1 MPAGVKGGVCMVD
14 FFDKFFAFFRFFAL
28 VFDFENWF
36 GGIMA
41 GVFMFSFV
49 VLFFYFIVR
58 GLL

>member
-1 MPAGVKGGVCMVD
+1 MVD
-14 FFDKFFAFFRFFAL
+14 YFDNFFAFFRFFAL
-28 VFDFENWF
+28 VFDFRNWF

-49 VLFFYFIVR
+49 VLFFVYCLR

>member
-1 MPAGVKGGVCMVD
+1 MVD

-28 VFDFENWF
+28 VFDFLNWF

-49 VLFFYFIVR
+49 VLFFVYCVR